1 MTVWGRTTAAL
12 VVLGLFAAACTSTEA
27 AGEPQ
32 ASNDPHGVAIQFV
45 LDRGHAEDR
54 DLVFVVEPAPEM
66 WDQWCSLE
74 GDFVPCR
81 ALQAMTIDL
90 AAPFPPDV
98 AAEIEAVLV
107 PRDVE
112 FIDDRSTVILPLAV
126 TPPEVEDDAGL
137 LSFGR
142 AIEVDGKI
150 YLPLDA
156 IGEGWLFEL
165 TPTEQGWEIDV
176 LAQWIG

>member
-1 MTVWGRTTAAL
+1 MTMLGRATAAL
-12 VVLGLFAAACTSTEA
+12 VVLGLFAAACTSTRA

-32 ASNDPHGVAIQFV
+32 PPTDPHGVTIQFA
-45 LDRGHAEDR
+45 LDRGHAEDP

-66 WDQWCSLE
+66 WDQWCGFE

-90 AAPFPPDV
+90 AAPFPADV
-98 AAEIEAVLV
+98 AAEIEAALA
-107 PRDVE
+107 PREVE
-112 FIDDRSTVILPLAV
+112 FIDDRSTVVVSPAV
-126 TPPEVEDDAGL
+126 VPPEIEDDAGL

-142 AIEVDGKI
+142 AIEVDGRI

-165 TPTEQGWEIDV
+165 TPTDHGWDIDIV
-176 LAQWIG
+176 AQWIA